1 MVMSS
6 THMSVDR
13 IPEYPEFRKVSI
25 EDKAR
30 IDTLFDRFPNEVS
43 ERTFASVYAW
53 RNYATRSRLSMF
65 EGHLLISWR
74 RERYGDLLLPPAGP
88 EPTAIMS
95 KLSSMKPQGFNGFF
109 CLTGPTVAE
118 LRREGLEP
126 ESLRDEWDYV
136 YRRQD
141 LAQLAGPA
149 YHTQR
154 KEVKKATSQ
163 YQLSFEPMTA
173 EHRDA
178 SLLLEELWCDLKSC
192 SADRL
197 SSAEDAALKE
207 SLLEFGPLGLVGG
220 VVLIEGRIQALTLGE
235 RLNTNTAVVHFEKA
249 NPGIRGLYP
258 FINQQF
264 CEKVLSSYEFV
275 NREQDV
281 GEPGLR
287 RAKEGYHPHHFVEKH
302 LLRIA

>member
-1 MVMSS
+1 MSG
-6 THMSVDR
+6 DR
-13 IPEYPEFRKVSI
+13 IPEYPEFRKVTIS
-25 EDKAR
+25 DKAR
-30 IDTLFDRFPNEVS
+30 MDEIFDRFQTEIS

-74 RERYGDLLLPPAGP
+74 RERYGDLLLPPVGP
-88 EPTAIMS
+88 EPAATIS
-95 KLSSMKPQGFNGFF
+95 KLSSEKPQGFNGFF
-109 CLTGPTVAE
+109 CLTEPTVTE
-118 LRREGLEP
+118 LRRGGLDP

-136 YRRQD
+136 YRTQD
-141 LAQLAGPA
+141 LAMLAGPA
-149 YHTQR
+149 YHTQK
-154 KEVKKATSQ
+154 KEIRKATSQ

-178 SLLLEELWCDLKSC
+178 SLQLEELWCNLKSC

-197 SSAEDAALKE
+197 SAAEDAALKE
-207 SLLEFGPLGLVGG
+207 SLLDFGPLRLVGG
-220 VVLIEGRIQALTLGE
+220 VVLIEGRIQALTVGE

-249 NPGIRGLYP
+249 NPEIRGLYP
-258 FINQQF
+258 FISQQF
-264 CEKVLSSYEFV
+264 CEKVLAGYEFV

-281 GEPGLR
+281 GEQGLR

-302 LLRIA
+302 LLKIG